1 MNGKVNP
8 ATIAKLNSKTIVV
21 AATHID
27 PHLATVTVRL
37 SLELVSSKITID
49 EVQMTRSFFISI

>member
-37 SLELVSSKITID
+37 SLEKSKKITID